1 MEQPF
6 RETRYHAFP
15 ARWRVI
21 RERCLAT
28 FANSLSSFINLHAFN
43 EWLNDV
49 RVVASKSRHEKPP
62 RALDYRRAFFAAII
76 GTLNAAAV
84 APFSNDHP
92 RGAQRCYG
100 ALIAFA
106 VPIMHSVAEGA
117 QLTFDRSGSRTFR
130 FR

>member
-1 MEQPF
+1 M
-6 RETRYHAFP
+6 T
-15 ARWRVI
+15 
-21 RERCLAT
+21 CG
-28 FANSLSSFINLHAFN
+28 SSRQKAGT
-43 EWLNDV
+43 
-49 RVVASKSRHEKPP
+49 KSR
-62 RALDYRRAFFAAII
+62 RARSIIGVLFFAAII

-92 RGAQRCYG
+92 RGAQRRYG

-106 VPIMHSVAEGA
+106 VPIMHSVADGA